1 MRETRPGFRPGFGEA
16 ALRIRRRWFWPTYRS
31 KTVATG
37 QPADL
42 AVQPFPDGRIL
53 VSGTIAA
60 DAGQQVRV
68 ADIPDPSAFAR
79 TALIERW
86 PVAGSR

>member
-53 VSGTIAA
+53 VSGTIARTQA
-60 DAGQQVRV
+60 SKCVSLTSPIPRPLRV
-68 ADIPDPSAFAR
+68 PH
-79 TALIERW
+79 
-86 PVAGSR
+86 